1 MSRVVVF
8 GNASL
13 DIILTLEA
21 FPSAGETVLA
31 REVLTCAGG
40 KGLNQALAAARFGHP
55 VHFAAAIGHDNAAT
69 LIQAAL
75 ATEQGLSTRWL
86 FRSLATD
93 MSSIWLDGTGENM
106 ISSSNFC
113 AHSVTAADAERE
125 LATLHSEDWLVLQGN
140 LTLDATRAA
149 IGMAQRAGARVLL
162 NTAPMQGWMRDVVPL
177 VDVLVAN
184 TVESSQMTGLD
195 AEPAVAALLELGAEH
210 VVVTRGSTGA
220 SWRSRDVAIDLPAPH
235 VVAVDTAGAGDMFVG
250 SLAASLANK
259 QPLPQALERAITLA
273 SFTVTRK
280 GTSTSF
286 PSREEVTRLSPFRH

>member
-40 KGLNQALAAARFGHP
+40 KGLNQALAAARSGHP

-149 IGMAQRAGARVLL
+149 IGMAQRAGTRVLL

-177 VDVLVAN
+177 VAVLVAN
-184 TVESSQMTGLD
+184 TVESCQMTGLD
-195 AEPAVAALLELGAEH
+195 VEPAVAALLELGAEH

-220 SWRSRDVAIDLPAPH
+220 SLRSRDIAIDLPAPH

-259 QPLPQALERAITLA
+259 QPLPQAMERAITLA

>member
-21 FPSAGETVLA
+21 FPRAGETVLA

-184 TVESSQMTGLD
+184 TVESCQMTGLD
-195 AEPAVAALLELGAEH
+195 VEPAVAALLELGAEH

-220 SWRSRDVAIDLPAPH
+220 SLRSRDIAIDLPAPH

>member
-259 QPLPQALERAITLA
+259 QPLPQAMERAITLA

>member
-125 LATLHSEDWLVLQGN
+125 LATLHSDDWLVLQGN

-184 TVESSQMTGLD
+184 TVESCQMTGLD
-195 AEPAVAALLELGAEH
+195 VEPAVAALLELGAEH

-220 SWRSRDVAIDLPAPH
+220 SLRSRDFAIDLPAPH

-286 PSREEVTRLSPFRH
+286 PSREEVKRLSPFRH

>member
-55 VHFAAAIGHDNAAT
+55 VHFAAAIGNDNAAT

-75 ATEQGLSTRWL
+75 ATEKGLSTRWL

-125 LATLHSEDWLVLQGN
+125 LATLHAEDWLVLQGN

-162 NTAPMQGWMRDVVPL
+162 NTAPMQGWMRVVVPL

-184 TVESSQMTGLD
+184 TVESCQMTGLD
-195 AEPAVAALLELGAEH
+195 VEPAVAALLELGAEH

-220 SWRSRDVAIDLPAPH
+220 SLRSRDIAIDLPAPH

>member
-220 SWRSRDVAIDLPAPH
+220 SLRSRDVAIDLPAPH

-259 QPLPQALERAITLA
+259 QPLPQAMERAITLA

>member
-21 FPSAGETVLA
+21 FPRAGETVLA

-125 LATLHSEDWLVLQGN
+125 LATLHSDDWLVLQGN

-149 IGMAQRAGARVLL
+149 IGMAQRAGTRVLL

-184 TVESSQMTGLD
+184 TVESCQMTGLD
-195 AEPAVAALLELGAEH
+195 VDPAVAALLELGAEH

-220 SWRSRDVAIDLPAPH
+220 SLRSRDIAIDLPAPH

>member
-125 LATLHSEDWLVLQGN
+125 LATLHSDDWLVLQGN

-149 IGMAQRAGARVLL
+149 IGMAQRGGARVLL

-184 TVESSQMTGLD
+184 TVESCQMTGLD
-195 AEPAVAALLELGAEH
+195 VGSAVTALLELGAEH

-220 SWRSRDVAIDLPAPH
+220 SLRGRDIAIDLPAPR

-273 SFTVTRK
+273 SLTVTRK

-286 PSREEVTRLSPFRH
+286 PSREEVTRLSSFRH

>member
-40 KGLNQALAAARFGHP
+40 KGLNQALAAARFGNP
-55 VHFAAAIGHDNAAT
+55 VHFAAAIGNDNAAT

-184 TVESSQMTGLD
+184 TVESCQMTGLD
-195 AEPAVAALLELGAEH
+195 VEPAVTALLELGAEH

-220 SWRSRDVAIDLPAPH
+220 SLRSRDIAIDLPAPH

-259 QPLPQALERAITLA
+259 QPLPQAMERAITLA
-273 SFTVTRK
+273 SLTVTRK

>member
-21 FPSAGETVLA
+21 FPRAGETVLA

-184 TVESSQMTGLD
+184 TVESCQMTGLD
-195 AEPAVAALLELGAEH
+195 VEPAVAALLELGAEH

-220 SWRSRDVAIDLPAPH
+220 SLRSRDIAIDLPAPH

-259 QPLPQALERAITLA
+259 QPLPQAMERAITLA

>member
-149 IGMAQRAGARVLL
+149 IGMAQRAGTRVLL

-184 TVESSQMTGLD
+184 TVESCQMTGLD
-195 AEPAVAALLELGAEH
+195 VEPAVAALLELGAEH

-220 SWRSRDVAIDLPAPH
+220 SLRSRDIAIDLPAPH

-259 QPLPQALERAITLA
+259 QPLPQAMERAITLA

>member
-184 TVESSQMTGLD
+184 IVESCQMTGLD
-195 AEPAVAALLELGAEH
+195 VEPAVAALLELGAEH

-220 SWRSRDVAIDLPAPH
+220 SLRSRDIAIDLPAPR

-259 QPLPQALERAITLA
+259 QPLPQAMERAITLA

-286 PSREEVTRLSPFRH
+286 PSREEVTRLSPLRH

>member
-21 FPSAGETVLA
+21 FPRAGETVLA

-125 LATLHSEDWLVLQGN
+125 LATLHSDDWLVLQGN

-162 NTAPMQGWMRDVVPL
+162 NTAPIQGWMRDVVPL

-184 TVESSQMTGLD
+184 TVESCQMTGLD
-195 AEPAVAALLELGAEH
+195 VEPAVAALLELGAEH

-220 SWRSRDVAIDLPAPH
+220 SLRSRDFAIDLPAPR

-259 QPLPQALERAITLA
+259 QPLPQAMERAITLA

>member
-184 TVESSQMTGLD
+184 TVESCQMTGLD
-195 AEPAVAALLELGAEH
+195 VDAAVAALLELGAEH

-220 SWRSRDVAIDLPAPH
+220 SLRSRDIAIDLPAPH

>member
-1 MSRVVVF
+1 MSRVVVL

-184 TVESSQMTGLD
+184 TVESCQMTGLD
-195 AEPAVAALLELGAEH
+195 VDPAVAALLELGAEH

-220 SWRSRDVAIDLPAPH
+220 SLRSRDIAIDLPAPR

-259 QPLPQALERAITLA
+259 QPLPQAIERAITLA

-286 PSREEVTRLSPFRH
+286 PSREEVTRLSPLRH

>member
-184 TVESSQMTGLD
+184 TVESCQMTGLD
-195 AEPAVAALLELGAEH
+195 VDPAVAALLELGAEH

-220 SWRSRDVAIDLPAPH
+220 SLRSRDIAIDLPAPR

-259 QPLPQALERAITLA
+259 QPLPQAMERAITLA

-286 PSREEVTRLSPFRH
+286 PSREEVTRLSPLRH

>member
-140 LTLDATRAA
+140 LMLDATRAA

-184 TVESSQMTGLD
+184 TVESCQMTGLD
-195 AEPAVAALLELGAEH
+195 VEPAVAALLELGAEH

-220 SWRSRDVAIDLPAPH
+220 SWRSRDFAIDLPAPR

>member
-75 ATEQGLSTRWL
+75 AREQGLSTRWL

-184 TVESSQMTGLD
+184 TVESCQMTGLD
-195 AEPAVAALLELGAEH
+195 VEPAVAALLELGAEH

-220 SWRSRDVAIDLPAPH
+220 SLRSRDFAIDLPAPS

-259 QPLPQALERAITLA
+259 QPLPQAMERAITLA

>member
-220 SWRSRDVAIDLPAPH
+220 SLRSRDIAIDLPAPR

-286 PSREEVTRLSPFRH
+286 PSREEVMRLSPFRH

>member
-286 PSREEVTRLSPFRH
+286 PSREEVTRLSPLRH

>member
-184 TVESSQMTGLD
+184 TVESCQMTGLD
-195 AEPAVAALLELGAEH
+195 VEPAVAALLELGAEH

-220 SWRSRDVAIDLPAPH
+220 SLRGRDIAIDLPAPH

-259 QPLPQALERAITLA
+259 QPLPQAMERAITLA

>member
-21 FPSAGETVLA
+21 FPRAGETVLA

-220 SWRSRDVAIDLPAPH
+220 SLRSRDIAIDLPAPH

>member
-125 LATLHSEDWLVLQGN
+125 LATLHSDDWLVLQGN

-220 SWRSRDVAIDLPAPH
+220 SLRSRDIAIDLPAPH

>member
-125 LATLHSEDWLVLQGN
+125 LATLHSDDWLVLQGN

-184 TVESSQMTGLD
+184 TVESCQMTGLD
-195 AEPAVAALLELGAEH
+195 VEPAVAALLELGAEH

-220 SWRSRDVAIDLPAPH
+220 SLRSRDFAIDLPAPR

-259 QPLPQALERAITLA
+259 QPLPQAMERAITLA